1 MLIAQIGDIVKS
13 KKEHDTTDKHMKDG
27 KEYFEDHLNTDQ
39 LVLRNLHD
47 EAKDTVKDIKKISK
61 ELQKRVESIKKK
73 KEKYVR
79 DNEIVAKLKKI
90 SYNLRSELD

>member
-1 MLIAQIGDIVKS
+1 
-13 KKEHDTTDKHMKDG
+13 MKDG

-73 KEKYVR
+73 KE
-79 DNEIVAKLKKI
+79 
-90 SYNLRSELD
+90 NLNKRGSLQQQQQKRMIDICGQVLSSGEGRNRMGK

>member
-1 MLIAQIGDIVKS
+1 
-13 KKEHDTTDKHMKDG
+13 MKDG